1 VEEKEWHMSVSHI
14 IRIPDF
20 AELRIP
26 AVNYTIKLSD
36 KTVFKT
42 VLDQHR
48 KVVPVDGPA
57 QKGDYVLT
65 EVSFGAREPKR
76 LHVELGGRHF
86 PDLEAALMGC
96 HPGQALEAN
105 INDETSA
112 IQILSVARPVEMKL
126 TNENIEKLGLPGIH
140 NKNDYR
146 QNYVALH
153 GEEIS
158 GRAFS
163 ALHEKLLA
171 QLTELIEVELDPAE
185 VDAFNQQQKKMID
198 KITGNAEER
207 LLLAYGD
214 HGTHSLAEC
223 EALFAAD
230 NRKSFIWLLLGHAL
244 AQRDHKQISPEERTK
259 ILSYY
264 TAVWEKNETEIEAE
278 GLMETALEPFYLQ
291 YTVESLKAYY
301 QSLVRFQT
309 ELS

>member
-1 VEEKEWHMSVSHI
+1 MSVSHI

-20 AELRIP
+20 AQLQIP
-26 AVNYTIKLSD
+26 AVNCTIKLSD

-48 KVVPVDGPA
+48 KVVPVNGPA
-57 QKGDYVLT
+57 QKGDYVLA
-65 EVSFGAREPKR
+65 EASFGSREPKR

-96 HPGQALEAN
+96 HPGQALEVD
-105 INDETSA
+105 INGETSA
-112 IQILSVARPVEMKL
+112 IQILSVARPVEMEL
-126 TNENIEKLGLPGIH
+126 TNENIEKLGLPDIH
-140 NKNDYR
+140 TKNDYR
-146 QNYVALH
+146 RNYVALH
-153 GEEIS
+153 GKEIS
-158 GRAFS
+158 GRVFS
-163 ALHEKLLA
+163 ALQVKLLA
-171 QLTELIEVELDPAE
+171 KLTKLIEVELDPAE

-230 NRKSFIWLLLGHAL
+230 NRESFILLLLGHAL
-244 AQRDHKQISPEERTK
+244 AQRDHNQISPEERTK

-264 TAVWEKNETEIEAE
+264 TAVWEKNEAEIEAE

-291 YTVESLKAYY
+291 YAVGSLKAYY
-301 QSLVRFQT
+301 QSLVQFET